1 MKISTDS
8 HEKTLV
14 FGDQLG
20 KCLKPGDIVLLFG
33 DLGAGKTTLTQGI
46 CQGLG
51 LEKGEYIRSP
61 TFTLVNL
68 YQGRIPINHIDLYRI
83 DSFAEIEA
91 LGLEEYLF
99 SNSVSLIEWS
109 EKLIQE
115 SDPTGNLELGIE
127 ERIEVHITIKENNRR
142 TFDISV
148 IGQNQRSLSLVFKAK
163 D

>member
-1 MKISTDS
+1 MA
-8 HEKTLV
+8 
-14 FGDQLG
+14 
-20 KCLKPGDIVLLFG
+20 GDIVLLFG

-51 LEKGEYIRSP
+51 LGKGEYIRSP

-68 YQGRIPINHIDLYRI
+68 YQGRIPINHIDLYRLE
-83 DSFAEIEA
+83 SFAEIEA

-109 EKLIQE
+109 EKLRQE
-115 SDPTGNLELGIE
+115 SDPSGDLELGIE
-127 ERIEVHITIKENNRR
+127 ERIEVHITIKENNCR

-148 IGQNQRSLSLVFKAK
+148 IGQNQRSLTHIQGNP
-163 D
+163 

>member
-14 FGDQLG
+14 LGYQLG

-51 LEKGEYIRSP
+51 LKKGEYIRSP

-68 YQGRIPINHIDLYRI
+68 YQGRIPISHIDLYRL
-83 DSFAEIEA
+83 DSLAEIEA

-109 EKLIQE
+109 EKLRQE
-115 SDPTGNLELGIE
+115 SDPSGKLELGIE
-127 ERIEVHITIKENNRR
+127 ERIEVHISIKEKNRR
-142 TFDISV
+142 TFDINV
-148 IGQNQRSLSLVFKAK
+148 VGQNQRSLTHIQGNP
-163 D
+163 

>member
-8 HEKTLV
+8 HEKTLI

-20 KCLKPGDIVLLFG
+20 KCLKAGDIVLLFG

-51 LEKGEYIRSP
+51 LDKGEHIRSP

-68 YQGRIPINHIDLYRI
+68 YQGRIPVNHIDLYRL
-83 DSFAEIEA
+83 DSLAEIEA

-109 EKLIQE
+109 EKLRQE
-115 SDPTGNLELGIE
+115 SDPSGDLELGIE

-148 IGQNQRSLSLVFKAK
+148 IGQNQRSLTHIQGNL
-163 D
+163 

>member
-8 HEKTLV
+8 HEKTLIL
-14 FGDQLG
+14 GDQLG

-51 LEKGEYIRSP
+51 LNKGEYIRSP

-68 YQGRIPINHIDLYRI
+68 YQGRIPINHIDLYRL

-99 SNSVSLIEWS
+99 SEGVSIIEWA
-109 EKLIQE
+109 EKLFSLPNQI
-115 SDPTGNLELGIE
+115 PCLGIN
-127 ERIEVHITIKENNRR
+127 ERIEIHITIVEENHRNFR
-142 TFDISV
+142 IELLNQS
-148 IGQNQRSLSLVFKAK
+148 QRSLNL
-163 D
+163 

>member
-1 MKISTDS
+1 M
-8 HEKTLV
+8 
-14 FGDQLG
+14 
-20 KCLKPGDIVLLFG
+20 PGDIVLLFG

-51 LEKGEYIRSP
+51 LGKGEYIRSP

-68 YQGRIPINHIDLYRI
+68 YQGRIPINHIDLYRLE
-83 DSFAEIEA
+83 SFAEIEA

-115 SDPTGNLELGIE
+115 SDPTGNLEFGIE

-148 IGQNQRSLSLVFKAK
+148 IGQNQRSLTHISKRMISN
-163 D
+163 

>member
-8 HEKTLV
+8 YEKTLIL
-14 FGDQLG
+14 GDQLG

-51 LEKGEYIRSP
+51 LNKGEYIRSP

-68 YQGRIPINHIDLYRI
+68 YQGRIPINHIDLYRL
-83 DSFAEIEA
+83 DSIAEIEA

-99 SNSVSLIEWS
+99 SNNVSLIEWP
-109 EKLIQE
+109 EKLRQK
-115 SDPTGNLELGIE
+115 SDPSGNLELGIE
-127 ERIEVHITIKENNRR
+127 ERIEVRISIKEKNRR
-142 TFDISV
+142 AFDITV
-148 IGQNQRSLSLVFKAK
+148 IGQNQRSLPHIP
-163 D
+163 

>member
-8 HEKTLV
+8 HEKTLIL
-14 FGDQLG
+14 GNQLG

-51 LEKGEYIRSP
+51 LNQGEYIRSP

-68 YQGRIPINHIDLYRI
+68 YQGRIPINHIDLYRL

-109 EKLIQE
+109 EKLRQK
-115 SDPTGNLELGIE
+115 SDPGNLELGIE
-127 ERIEVHITIKENNRR
+127 ERIEVHISIKEKNCR
-142 TFDISV
+142 TFDINF
-148 IGQNQRSLSLVFKAK
+148 IGQNQRSLTHIL
-163 D
+163 

>member
-1 MKISTDS
+1 M
-8 HEKTLV
+8 
-14 FGDQLG
+14 
-20 KCLKPGDIVLLFG
+20 PGDIVLLFG

-51 LEKGEYIRSP
+51 LGKGEYIRSP

-68 YQGRIPINHIDLYRI
+68 YQGRIPINHIDLYRLE
-83 DSFAEIEA
+83 SFAEIEA

-109 EKLIQE
+109 EKLRQE
-115 SDPTGNLELGIE
+115 SDPTGDLELGIE

-148 IGQNQRSLSLVFKAK
+148 IGQNQRSLTHIQGNP
-163 D
+163 

>member
-8 HEKTLV
+8 HEKTLIL
-14 FGDQLG
+14 GDQLG

-51 LEKGEYIRSP
+51 LNQGEYIRSP

-68 YQGRIPINHIDLYRI
+68 YQGRIPINHIDLYRL
-83 DSFAEIEA
+83 DSFAEIET

-109 EKLIQE
+109 EKLRQK
-115 SDPTGNLELGIE
+115 SDPGNLELGIE
-127 ERIEVHITIKENNRR
+127 ERIEVHISIKEKNCR
-142 TFDISV
+142 TFDINF
-148 IGQNQRSLSLVFKAK
+148 IGQNQRSLTHIQGNP
-163 D
+163 

>member
-8 HEKTLV
+8 HDKTLIL
-14 FGDQLG
+14 GDQLG
-20 KCLKPGDIVLLFG
+20 QCLMPGDIVLLFG

-51 LEKGEYIRSP
+51 LGKGEYIRSP

-68 YQGRIPINHIDLYRI
+68 YQGRIPINHIDLYRLE
-83 DSFAEIEA
+83 SFAEIEA

-99 SNSVSLIEWS
+99 SDSVSLIEWS
-109 EKLIQE
+109 EKLRQE
-115 SDPTGNLELGIE
+115 SNRSGKLGFGIE
-127 ERIEVHITIKENNRR
+127 ERIEIHISIKEKNRR

-148 IGQNQRSLSLVFKAK
+148 IGQNQRSLTHIQGNL
-163 D
+163 

>member
-1 MKISTDS
+1 M
-8 HEKTLV
+8 
-14 FGDQLG
+14 
-20 KCLKPGDIVLLFG
+20 PGDIVLLFG

-51 LEKGEYIRSP
+51 IEKGEYIRSP

-68 YQGRIPINHIDLYRI
+68 YQGRIPINHIDLYRLE
-83 DSFAEIEA
+83 SFAEIEA

-127 ERIEVHITIKENNRR
+127 ERIEVRISIKEKNRR
-142 TFDISV
+142 TFDINV
-148 IGQNQRSLSLVFKAK
+148 IGQSQRSLTHIQ
-163 D
+163 DNP

>member
-51 LEKGEYIRSP
+51 LDKGEYIRSP

-68 YQGRIPINHIDLYRI
+68 YQGRIPINHIDLYRL
-83 DSFAEIEA
+83 DAFAEIEA

-109 EKLIQE
+109 EKLRQG
-115 SDPTGNLELGIE
+115 SNPSGNLELGID
-127 ERIEVHITIKENNRR
+127 ERIEIRICIEEKNRR
-142 TFDISV
+142 TFDITV
-148 IGQNQRSLSLVFKAK
+148 IGQNQRSLTHIQGNP
-163 D
+163 

>member
-1 MKISTDS
+1 MRISTDS
-8 HEKTLV
+8 HEKTLIL
-14 FGDQLG
+14 GDQLG

-51 LEKGEYIRSP
+51 LNQGEYIRSP

-68 YQGRIPINHIDLYRI
+68 YQGRIPINHIDLYRL

-109 EKLIQE
+109 EKLRQE
-115 SDPTGNLELGIE
+115 SNRSGKLGFGIE
-127 ERIEVHITIKENNRR
+127 ERIEIHISIKEKNRR

-148 IGQNQRSLSLVFKAK
+148 IGQNQRSLTHIQGNL
-163 D
+163 

>member
-1 MKISTDS
+1 M
-8 HEKTLV
+8 
-14 FGDQLG
+14 
-20 KCLKPGDIVLLFG
+20 PGDIVLLFG

-51 LEKGEYIRSP
+51 LNKGEYIRSP

-68 YQGRIPINHIDLYRI
+68 YQGRIPINHIDLYRLE
-83 DSFAEIEA
+83 SFAEIEA

-109 EKLIQE
+109 EKLRQE
-115 SDPTGNLELGIE
+115 SDPSGDLELGIE

-142 TFDISV
+142 NFDISV
-148 IGQNQRSLSLVFKAK
+148 IGQNQRSLTHIQGNP
-163 D
+163 

>member
-1 MKISTDS
+1 M
-8 HEKTLV
+8 
-14 FGDQLG
+14 
-20 KCLKPGDIVLLFG
+20 PGDIVLLFG

-51 LEKGEYIRSP
+51 IEKGEYIRSP

-68 YQGRIPINHIDLYRI
+68 YQGRIPINHIDLYRLE
-83 DSFAEIEA
+83 SFAEIEA

-127 ERIEVHITIKENNRR
+127 ERIEVRISIKEKNRR
-142 TFDISV
+142 TFDINV
-148 IGQNQRSLSLVFKAK
+148 IGQSQRSLTHIQGNP
-163 D
+163 

>member
-8 HEKTLV
+8 HEKTLIL
-14 FGDQLG
+14 GDQLG
-20 KCLKPGDIVLLFG
+20 QCLMPGDIVLLFG

-51 LEKGEYIRSP
+51 LKKGEYIRSP

-68 YQGRIPINHIDLYRI
+68 YRGRIPINHIDLYRLE
-83 DSFAEIEA
+83 SFAEIEA

-109 EKLIQE
+109 EKLIKE
-115 SDPTGNLELGIE
+115 SDPSGKLELGIE
-127 ERIEVHITIKENNRR
+127 ERIEVHITIKEKNHRI
-142 TFDISV
+142 FDINV
-148 IGQNQRSLSLVFKAK
+148 IGQSQRSLTHIQGNP
-163 D
+163 